1 MFSIFSSKAVYKWWD
16 VVCYTIKRLAKVQ
29 HCFSSSYHRLH
40 TAFSRQS
47 ENWKVWVPVYHAW
60 NKKTRLLRSLTSS
73 SVSLGSEEPVLW
85 PSTETSHFRAMI
97 RALLWGRYSTI
108 VAEYQYNGLAPDL
121 THWCGRVHAAA
132 PHCNPLHERTHSD
145 LIALSVFVQLFIC
158 VHVR

>member
-1 MFSIFSSKAVYKWWD
+1 MSCVDLAVNRDIMSESLECTERYCAGCCFIHVLNLFS
-16 VVCYTIKRLAKVQ
+16 
-29 HCFSSSYHRLH
+29 
-40 TAFSRQS
+40 
-47 ENWKVWVPVYHAW
+47 VYHAW

-97 RALLWGRYSTI
+97 RALLWGRYSAI
-108 VAEYQYNGLAPDL
+108 VAEFQYNGLAPDL